1 MDLQGLG
8 LILDVGHASISGC
21 LEEWLA
27 DPRAPLRHLHLH
39 DNRGAGD
46 VRDPHMALGTGVVDV
61 AAVLAAARAAG
72 ASAVLEHDNEADVL
86 ASLAHL
92 RRLGLIR

>member
-1 MDLQGLG
+1 
-8 LILDVGHASISGC
+8 
-21 LEEWLA
+21 
-27 DPRAPLRHLHLH
+27 
-39 DNRGAGD
+39 
-46 VRDPHMALGTGVVDV
+46 MALGAGVVDA